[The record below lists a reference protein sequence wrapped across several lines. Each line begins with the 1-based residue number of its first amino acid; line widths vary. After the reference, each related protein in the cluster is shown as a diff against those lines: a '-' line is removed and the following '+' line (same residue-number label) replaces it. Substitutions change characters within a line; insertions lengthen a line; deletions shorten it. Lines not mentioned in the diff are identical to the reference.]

1 MARSTRRTSRRTGAG
16 RARSGAR
23 RPAAQRAA
31 GHAGAASVRQVE
43 RALAGMG
50 LTLPPAPSAL
60 ANYVGAV
67 VAGKLVFVSGHG
79 PVQNGQL
86 AYRGKLGREFTTSQ
100 GYDAARLVMLNCLA
114 TLKAA
119 IGSLDRVRRVVKLLG
134 MVNGTPEFTEQP
146 QVINGASDLLIAIFG
161 DRGRHARSAVGMGSL
176 PFNIAVEIEMVVEI
190 R

>member
-1 MARSTRRTSRRTGAG
+1 MARTKRSTPRRSA
-16 RARSGAR
+16 AR
-23 RPAAQRAA
+23 RA
-31 GHAGAASVRQVE
+31 GQAE
-43 RALAGMG
+43 RNLAKMG
-50 LTLPPAPSAL
+50 LTLPPAPTAV

-79 PVQNGQL
+79 PVQNGEL
-86 AYRGKLGREFTTSQ
+86 IYRGKLGREFTTAQ
-100 GYDAARLVMLNCLA
+100 GQEAARLVMLNCLA

-146 QVINGASDLLIAIFG
+146 QVINGASDLLVAIFG
-161 DRGRHARSAVGMGSL
+161 DRGRHARAAVGMGSL

>member
-1 MARSTRRTSRRTGAG
+1 MARTKRSSPRQAAPRRAG
-16 RARSGAR
+16 SPGRN
-23 RPAAQRAA
+23 
-31 GHAGAASVRQVE
+31 
-43 RALAGMG
+43 LAKMG
-50 LTLPPAPSAL
+50 LTLPPAPTAV

-79 PVQNGQL
+79 PVQNGEL
-86 AYRGKLGREFTTSQ
+86 IYRGKLGREFTTAQ
-100 GYDAARLVMLNCLA
+100 GQEAARLVMLNCLA

-146 QVINGASDLLIAIFG
+146 QVINGASDLLVAVFG

-176 PFNIAVEIEMVVEI
+176 PFNIAVEIEMIVEI

>member
-1 MARSTRRTSRRTGAG
+1 MTRTKRSSAKRTGTG
-16 RARSGAR
+16 RAR
-23 RPAAQRAA
+23 A
-31 GHAGAASVRQVE
+31 GSAGQVE
-43 RALAGMG
+43 RNLAEMG
-50 LTLPPAPSAL
+50 LTLPSAPTSL

-79 PVQNGQL
+79 PVQGGQL
-86 AYRGKLGREFTTSQ
+86 IYRGKLGREFTTAQ
-100 GYDAARLVMLNCLA
+100 GYEAARLVMLNCLA

-146 QVINGASDLLIAIFG
+146 QVINGASDLLVAIFG

-176 PFNIAVEIEMVVEI
+176 PFDIAVEIEMVVEV
-190 R
+190 

>member
-1 MARSTRRTSRRTGAG
+1 MTRTKRTRTRRAAAG
-16 RARSGAR
+16 RAR
-23 RPAAQRAA
+23 PRAA
-31 GHAGAASVRQVE
+31 RSPRRRGAAPGRAAAVGQAE
-43 RALAGMG
+43 RALAEMG
-50 LTLPPAPSAL
+50 LTLPPAPAAL

-86 AYRGKLGREFTTSQ
+86 IYRGKLGREFTTAQ
-100 GYDAARLVMLNCLA
+100 GYEAARLVMLNCLA

-134 MVNGTPEFTEQP
+134 MVNATPEFTEQP
-146 QVINGASDLLIAIFG
+146 QVINGASDLLVGIFG

-176 PFNIAVEIEMVVEI
+176 PLNIAVEIEMVVEI

>member
-1 MARSTRRTSRRTGAG
+1 MTRSTRRTSRRTGAASAG
-16 RARSGAR
+16 R
-23 RPAAQRAA
+23 
-31 GHAGAASVRQVE
+31 VE

-50 LTLPPAPSAL
+50 LTLPPAPSAV

-67 VAGKLVFVSGHG
+67 ITGKLVFVSGHG
-79 PVQNGQL
+79 PVQNGAL
-86 AYRGKLGREFTTSQ
+86 TYRGKLGREFTTTQ
-100 GYDAARLVMLNCLA
+100 GQEAARLVMLNCLA

-146 QVINGASDLLIAIFG
+146 QVINGASDLLVAIFG

-176 PFNIAVEIEMVVEI
+176 PFNIAVEIEMIVEI

>member
-1 MARSTRRTSRRTGAG
+1 MPSTRKRSGGRTGAV
-16 RARSGAR
+16 RGAR
-23 RPAAQRAA
+23 RRDVRAA
-31 GHAGAASVRQVE
+31 AGSGGQVE
-43 RALAGMG
+43 RALAGLG
-50 LTLPPAPSAL
+50 LALPPAPGAV

-67 VAGKLVFVSGHG
+67 VSGKLVFVSGHG
-79 PVQNGQL
+79 PVKDGQL
-86 AYRGKLGREFTTSQ
+86 TYRGKLGGEFTTAQ
-100 GYDAARLVMLNCLA
+100 GYEAARLVMLNCLA

-146 QVINGASDLLIAIFG
+146 QVINGASDLLVSIFG